1 MHFGGHALF
10 YPNVEENTLCCKNA
24 KRGWSN
30 DSSQEQL
37 LMITEVLKISD
48 SARSVKYGNE
58 LQLFAFVSIKHLLS
72 FCILAM
78 SLTLCGHYRP
88 QRSCEGYVLQVSVCP
103 QRGSGPGGI
112 WSQGGRV
119 PGPGGGGSV
128 PGGGGVVSQLALRQ
142 TSWERRLLLRTVH
155 ILLQCILVICRINFL
170 KITYQLGLRE
180 SPCWKPRIRCIPKM
194 RVHYSDPKK

>member
-1 MHFGGHALF
+1 
-10 YPNVEENTLCCKNA
+10 
-24 KRGWSN
+24 
-30 DSSQEQL
+30 
-37 LMITEVLKISD
+37 MIIEALKISD

-103 QRGSGPGGI
+103 QRGSVPGGI
-112 WSQGGRV
+112 CSRAGAWSQGGRV
-119 PGPGGGGSV
+119 PGPRGRGVCS
-128 PGGGGVVSQLALRQ
+128 GGGGVVSQLALRR
-142 TSWERRLLLRTVH
+142 TSWDRRLLLRTVR